1 MLSFVQIK
9 ELRKLNN
16 VSDYL
21 WPFFWIATFPPEMK
35 WGVRIFGVVLGW
47 ISDLPIGCQLTSSL
61 SYEDQSW
68 AADNWSTRNSD
79 SYGRFVTIAFSW
91 SNICRICKSQSYVTR
106 HVNPNIPFLPSSSS
120 IWNFFPF
127 CNLPLGHNV
136 LKLLKMSHLNFWI
149 LVFSII
155 F

>member
-1 MLSFVQIK
+1 MSLIICGH
-9 ELRKLNN
+9 
-16 VSDYL
+16 
-21 WPFFWIATFPPEMK
+21 FFGLLHFPPK
-35 WGVRIFGVVLGW
+35 WNEVSGYLVLGW

-106 HVNPNIPFLPSSSS
+106 HVNRHSSCRVGKLIPIKKISLVWDGNFKFGLIKSSVT
-120 IWNFFPF
+120 
-127 CNLPLGHNV
+127 G
-136 LKLLKMSHLNFWI
+136 LNFWY
-149 LVFSII
+149 F
-155 F
+155 

>member
-1 MLSFVQIK
+1 MSLIICGH
-9 ELRKLNN
+9 
-16 VSDYL
+16 
-21 WPFFWIATFPPEMK
+21 FFGLLHFPPK
-35 WGVRIFGVVLGW
+35 WNEVSGYLVLGW

-106 HVNPNIPFLPSSSS
+106 HVNPNIPFLPYLHLPPFGIFS
-120 IWNFFPF
+120 PF
-127 CNLPLGHNV
+127 CNLPLDHNV

-149 LVFSII
+149 LVFSTIS
-155 F
+155 FGF

>member
-1 MLSFVQIK
+1 MSLIICGH
-9 ELRKLNN
+9 
-16 VSDYL
+16 
-21 WPFFWIATFPPEMK
+21 FFGLLHFPPK
-35 WGVRIFGVVLGW
+35 WNEVSGYLVLGW

-68 AADNWSTRNSD
+68 VADNWSTRNSD

-106 HVNPNIPFLPSSSS
+106 HVNPNIPFFLPSSSS

-127 CNLPLGHNV
+127 LQSSIRSHCLKITPKCRIWIFLKIGH
-136 LKLLKMSHLNFWI
+136 FWH
-149 LVFSII
+149 F
-155 F
+155 

>member
-35 WGVRIFGVVLGW
+35 WGVRIFGLVLGW

-61 SYEDQSW
+61 SYDESF
-68 AADNWSTRNSD
+68 ADNWSTRNSD

-106 HVNPNIPFLPSSSS
+106 HVNPNIFPHSRRLPSSSSS

-127 CNLPLGHNV
+127 LQSGNASTAHLLM
-136 LKLLKMSHLNFWI
+136 KL
-149 LVFSII
+149 
-155 F
+155 